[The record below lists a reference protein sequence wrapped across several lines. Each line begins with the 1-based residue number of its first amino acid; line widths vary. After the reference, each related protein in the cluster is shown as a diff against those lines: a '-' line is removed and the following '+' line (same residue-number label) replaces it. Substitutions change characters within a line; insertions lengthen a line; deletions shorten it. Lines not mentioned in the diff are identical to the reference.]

1 MRILFVHQN
10 FPGQYLHI
18 LVALARMGGHSLVGL
33 GIEKPNEALPKGVKC
48 VRYKLR
54 RGNTPG
60 IHPWAL
66 EFESKVIRG
75 EACAA
80 AAFDLKQK
88 GFRPDLICAHPGW
101 GEALFLKQIWPGCP
115 LLCYQ
120 EFFYRSTGFDL
131 GFDPELQG
139 ESDWR
144 GEARTCMKN
153 AYLLQTLETAD
164 WNITPTAFQQSSFP
178 VKWHQRISTIHDGID
193 TRRAAPVP
201 DPSPLTL
208 PDGTEL
214 KAGDPI
220 VTFVNRRLEPYRGC
234 HSFLRSLP
242 ALQRQV
248 PEARVVIV
256 GETRG
261 VSYGAA
267 CKSGEWKDV
276 FLAEIEGHYD
286 PSRVHFTG
294 PLPYATF
301 LQLLRLSACHVYLTY
316 PFVLSWS
323 LLEAMSCGC
332 PVVGSAT
339 APVEEVIVDGSNGVL
354 VDFFSPS
361 DIAAAV
367 ADLLRHRRRAHG
379 LGEKARDTVV
389 SRYSLER
396 CVPRQLALMDLVAAR
411 AIGSP

>member
-10 FPGQYLHI
+10 FPGQYQHL
-18 LVALARMGGHSLVGL
+18 LEALSRIGGHTLVGL
-33 GIEKPNEALPKGVKC
+33 GIEEPSQAMAEGVTSL
-48 VRYKLR
+48 RYQLS
-54 RGNTPG
+54 RGNTAG

-80 AAFDLKQK
+80 AAFELKQQ
-88 GFRPDLICAHPGW
+88 GFTPDLLCAHPGW
-101 GEALFLKQIWPGCP
+101 GEALFLKQIWPDCP

-120 EFFYRSTGFDL
+120 EFFYQNHGFDL

-139 ESDWR
+139 LSDWR
-144 GEARTCMKN
+144 SNARTQVKN
-153 AYLLQTLETAD
+153 AYLLLTLQAAD
-164 WNITPTAFQQSSFP
+164 WNVTPTHFQHSSFP
-178 VKWHQRISTIHDGID
+178 PEWRQRISTIHDGID
-193 TRRAAPVP
+193 TQRASP
-201 DPSPLTL
+201 DSDPPSLTL

-276 FLAEIEGHYD
+276 FLAEIEGRYD
-286 PSRVHFTG
+286 PSSVHFTG

-339 APVEEVIVDGSNGVL
+339 APVEEVIVDGHNGVL

-367 ADLLRHRRRAHG
+367 ADLLRHRQRAHG
-379 LGEKARDTVV
+379 LGERARETVLG
-389 SRYSLER
+389 RYSLER

-411 AIGSP
+411 AIGG